1 MTRLRKMNSI
11 DHYSYLPPYSFT
23 SCPTYP
29 EIQTPIDLPI
39 FPSPMSISAHPL
51 ACTLVRD
58 ALLLHDARTPAVSTL
73 ICVARLSAHAPAHS
87 PRPQKSPA
95 RSPMTNCLSPP
106 FACPPAHPPC
116 PPKSELSTRPHDGCV
131 VFCLCFFHVSG
142 FVCRYPPPHARRAHA
157 ICVARLSACP
167 HSCAPPTPT
176 DLSARPR
183 TRAHLSG
190 PPTPLRHAPTHVS
203 TSPARYT
210 HAHLS
215 ARVRTPTC
223 LRTLMPVHI
232 LMVRPSFGKLSHNY

>member
-1 MTRLRKMNSI
+1 MTRLRKMNLI

-51 ACTLVRD
+51 ARTLVRD
-58 ALLLHDARTPAVSTL
+58 ALLLHDAHTPAVSTL
-73 ICVARLSAHAPAHS
+73 ICVARLSARAPAHS

-131 VFCLCFFHVSG
+131 VFCLCFFVFLVLFADTRPLTLAVPTPSVWHA
-142 FVCRYPPPHARRAHA
+142 FRPALTPAHLPRPQICPHARAPMR
-157 ICVARLSACP
+157 ICLGPPRHCGMPRRVYLQVP
-167 HSCAPPTPT
+167 HSTPTPIS
-176 DLSARPR
+176 L
-183 TRAHLSG
+183 
-190 PPTPLRHAPTHVS
+190 HACVRL
-203 TSPARYT
+203 PAC
-210 HAHLS
+210 
-215 ARVRTPTC
+215 VP
-223 LRTLMPVHI
+223 
-232 LMVRPSFGKLSHNY
+232 